1 MNNRILS
8 IGVILFLVVFSVSCK
23 KEATVVS
30 NVPTY
35 GNSNLWA
42 IKAGNIWIYQDSI
55 FKAGDTLINAFTD
68 TVYMTSKTAT
78 SPDASGITFYG
89 LNDSLGWFGR
99 NAYIATP
106 LDQSTGYILVIDSL
120 GRSPYIFFLTA
131 SYDNQLLVSSRITID
146 STCTG
151 TDRQYGFTT
160 PTTIN
165 GYSCI
170 KNIEIISDCSLN
182 VVEKIIT
189 YVSSGVGLVR
199 IEYYKKVPNTNNGSI
214 YLRFSQTLK
223 KFLPK

>member
-1 MNNRILS
+1 MDNRILN
-8 IGVILFLVVFSVSCK
+8 IGVILFLVVFIVSCK

-55 FKAGDTLINAFTD
+55 YNSGNTLKSAFTD
-68 TVYMTSKTAT
+68 TVYMTNKTTT

-106 LDQSTGYILVIDSL
+106 SDQYGGYILVIDSL
-120 GRSPYIFFLTA
+120 GRSPYYFFLTA
-131 SYDNQLLVSSRITID
+131 SYDYQTLLSSKIAID

-151 TDRQYGFTT
+151 TDRQYGFIT

-199 IEYYKKVPNTNNGSI
+199 IENYKKVPNKNNGSI
-214 YLRFSQTLK
+214 YLSFSQTLK